1 MLQNTP
7 RKYSLLDPE
16 LPLLAID
23 AAYEIDVFLNEQ
35 QEPALKAVGVE
46 SNFHNTLDLIHRL
59 SDISTSADTITP
71 DRELYFRSLL
81 PCMEASHIN
90 LPTEPSLL
98 SDKLN
103 KIMAELK
110 NKTNDSDLQSV
121 RDFFISLSD
130 FSSNTQRWSRGGASS
145 HPYATL

>member
-1 MLQNTP
+1 MIQNTP

-35 QEPALKAVGVE
+35 QEPLSQIAGTGN
-46 SNFHNTLDLIHRL
+46 NFKNTLDLIHRL
-59 SDISTSADTITP
+59 SDISTSADTIVP

-103 KIMAELK
+103 KIMNELK
-110 NKTNDSDLQSV
+110 NKTKDPDLQSV